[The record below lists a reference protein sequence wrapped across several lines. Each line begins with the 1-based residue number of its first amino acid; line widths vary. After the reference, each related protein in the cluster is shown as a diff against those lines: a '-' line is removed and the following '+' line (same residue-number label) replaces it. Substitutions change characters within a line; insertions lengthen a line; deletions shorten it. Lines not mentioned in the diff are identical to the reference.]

1 MEYYVCEIET
11 LKQKKKI
18 RVKAKNR
25 YILVAYTENGVFAI
39 NDKCPHMGSSLFNG
53 ILSDDGEIKCK
64 DHGLPISVETGKVTN
79 LSIAKALRLDEYNL
93 DVRTF
98 KIVIKDNLVYLDV

>member
-11 LKQKKKI
+11 LKQKRKI
-18 RVKAKNR
+18 RFKAKNR
-25 YILVAYTENGVFAI
+25 YILVAYTDNGIFAI
-39 NDKCPHMGSSLFNG
+39 SDKCPHMGSSLFYG
-53 ILSDDGEIKCK
+53 ILSDGEIKCK

-79 LSIAKALRLDEYNL
+79 LNIAKALRLDEYSL

-98 KIVIKDNLVYLDV
+98 KTVIKDNKIYLDI